1 MQRPTFTATAVMSA
15 RRNPEK
21 NAMELNLIDANGN
34 TQNLVL
40 DNVAAGHVL
49 AAMLQKSTGTNNL
62 PEVYLNEAIPLF
74 GVATFTLPEHAGLR
88 MFINPTSVIDFS
100 FERSFA
106 AQIKSAVDKLAQP
119 ASA

>member
-21 NAMELNLIDANGN
+21 NAMELNLVDANGN

-40 DNVAAGHVL
+40 DSVAAGHVL

-62 PEVYLNEAIPLF
+62 PEVYLNETIPLF
-74 GVATFTLPEHAGLR
+74 GVATFNLPEHAGLR
-88 MFINPTSVIDFS
+88 MFINPTSMIDFS

-106 AQIKSAVDKLAQP
+106 AQIKGVVDKLAQP